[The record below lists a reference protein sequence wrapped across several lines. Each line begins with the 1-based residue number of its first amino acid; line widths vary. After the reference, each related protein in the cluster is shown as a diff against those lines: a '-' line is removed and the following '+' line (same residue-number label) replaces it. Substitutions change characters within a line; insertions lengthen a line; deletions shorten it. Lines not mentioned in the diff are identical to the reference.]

1 VSGNGNNQNPDTLP
15 AEGQDKK
22 KLPPPQVVVDQ
33 NTDLFLNSDAFAQLY
48 RAASML
54 AASEMVPSRFRNKP
68 ADVAAAM
75 EWAHRHRMGYL
86 EAMQIIYPVKG
97 QIGVEGKGL
106 IAMINAS
113 GKIIGRLKFEHDG
126 DNPKDKGYR
135 CRANAT
141 FKGDDE
147 PTYGP
152 WITWDM
158 VENEGW
164 EKDGKTQDGK
174 IIRSK
179 WKTMPELMFMYRAAA
194 FWSRPHMSEVVLG
207 MRLVEEAEEI
217 ATVDRTGQ
225 KLEVVDKKDS
235 EEAVKPAETKLAS
248 ILKEKAQAL
257 NGDPGPSEE
266 PEVVDVEPEVPGQP
280 VLVSDKEV
288 AQLRRSLQGANI
300 MEERFIERMKV
311 ESLEEIPADR
321 FEEALQV
328 MEKMLEEDIEAG
340 LKAGTNSNPPKV
352 SRQPQD
358 QAPMFAE

>member
-1 VSGNGNNQNPDTLP
+1 VSGNGNNKTPDNPP

-22 KLPPPQVVVDQ
+22 KTPPPPVVVGKD
-33 NTDLFLNSDAFAQLY
+33 TDLFLNSRAFGQLQ
-48 RAASML
+48 RAATML
-54 AASEMVPSRFRNKP
+54 ANSEMVPSRFRGKV

-113 GKIIGRLKFEHDG
+113 GKIQGRLRFECDG
-126 DNPKDKGYR
+126 DNPKDKSYR
-135 CRANAT
+135 CRAYCT
-141 FKGDDE
+141 FKGDDK

-164 EKDGKTQDGK
+164 DKDGRTQDGK

-217 ATVDRTGQ
+217 AAIDRTGQ
-225 KLEVVDKKDS
+225 KLEVVDKKDP
-235 EEAVKPAETKLAS
+235 EEPEKPAESKLNS
-248 ILKEKAQAL
+248 ILKEKAEAL
-257 NGDPGPSEE
+257 KGDQDSTEE
-266 PEVVDVEPEVPGQP
+266 PEVVDVEPEILTEPAKI
-280 VLVSDKEV
+280 SDQEV
-288 AQLRRSLQGANI
+288 AQLRRSLKGSNI
-300 MEERFIERMKV
+300 PEERFIKRLKV
-311 ESLEEIPADR
+311 RCLEEIPTER

-340 LKAGTNSNPPKV
+340 LKAGTKTAPPKGNLP
-352 SRQPQD
+352 PQD
-358 QAPMFAE
+358 QAPMFGE